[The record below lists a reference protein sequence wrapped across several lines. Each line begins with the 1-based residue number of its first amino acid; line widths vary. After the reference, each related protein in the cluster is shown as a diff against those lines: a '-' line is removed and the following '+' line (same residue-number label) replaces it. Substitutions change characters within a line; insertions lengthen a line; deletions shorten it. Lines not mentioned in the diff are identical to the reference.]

1 MDGPTA
7 AHGLYISTYQLAV
20 NSADIVY
27 DANPVLDGGGIR
39 LGGHSP
45 NIHLV
50 YVMVSLTGYPILDVD
65 GFGLGGPLPDIDL
78 V

>member
-1 MDGPTA
+1 MA
-7 AHGLYISTYQLAV
+7 YSI
-20 NSADIVY
+20 
-27 DANPVLDGGGIR
+27 LDGGGVG

-50 YVMVSLTGYPILDVD
+50 YVMVSLTGCTILDVG
-65 GFGLGGPLPDIDL
+65 GFGLGGTLPNIHL

>member
-1 MDGPTA
+1 MA
-7 AHGLYISTYQLAV
+7 YSI
-20 NSADIVY
+20 
-27 DANPVLDGGGIR
+27 LDGGGVG

-65 GFGLGGPLPDIDL
+65 EFGLGRPLPDIDL